1 MKIVI
6 GKNGKEILREKFS
19 PVDESLGIISL
30 EKLENATEFT
40 VRVLDVNHLRYHYDP
55 ETQKFEV
62 HFLSLRKEFK
72 GKKVGENETKE
83 HARI

>member
-6 GKNGKEILREKFS
+6 GNNGKEILRKKFS
-19 PVDESLGIISL
+19 PVDESLGIISVG
-30 EKLENATEFT
+30 KVGNATEVT

-62 HFLSLRKEFK
+62 HFLSLQKEFK

-83 HARI
+83 HAHV

>member
-1 MKIVI
+1 MRIVI
-6 GKNGKEILREKFS
+6 GKNGKEILRKKFS

-30 EKLENATEFT
+30 EKAGNATEFT

-62 HFLSLRKEFK
+62 HFLSLRKEIK

-83 HARI
+83 RVRI

>member
-6 GKNGKEILREKFS
+6 GKNGKEILRKKLS
-19 PVDESLGIISL
+19 PADESLGIISI
-30 EKLENATEFT
+30 EKVGKATEFT
-40 VRVLDVNHLRYHYDP
+40 IRILDANRLRYHYDP

-72 GKKVGENETKE
+72 GKKEGENETE
-83 HARI
+83 ERAHI

>member
-6 GKNGKEILREKFS
+6 GKNGKEILKKEFS
-19 PVDESLGIISL
+19 SMDESLGIISI

-40 VRVLDVNHLRYHYDP
+40 LRVLDVNHLRYHYDP

-62 HFLSLRKEFK
+62 HFLSFQKEFK
-72 GKKVGENETKE
+72 GKKVGENEKIQS
-83 HARI
+83 RI